1 MHAGIV
7 QIIRLK
13 MVTVCWDGTQTSNP
27 PGCSE
32 EVKHDPRISV

>member
-1 MHAGIV
+1 MPAGIV

-13 MVTVCWDGTQTSNP
+13 MVTVCWGTQTSNP